1 MNTQKTVNERIA
13 KVALKN
19 QKVDLA
25 LMDDLK
31 SQNAELQKNTSKLL
45 SIQKEFVDNAKK
57 LKSFGEILQEQG
69 RKLRDMANDLDEKA
83 KALGI
88 DSPKEV
94 GLYIDQANS
103 FISTGKEAV
112 KKASI

>member
-1 MNTQKTVNERIA
+1 MNTEKRVNERIA

-19 QKVDLA
+19 QKVDLS
-25 LMDDLK
+25 LIDDLK
-31 SQNAELQKNTSKLL
+31 NQNAELQKNTSKLL
-45 SIQKEFVDNAKK
+45 SIRKDFVDNAKK

-69 RKLRDMANDLDEKA
+69 RKLRDMANNLDEQA

-88 DSPKEV
+88 DSPKQV
-94 GLYIDQANS
+94 DFFINQAND
-103 FISTGKEAV
+103 FIATGKEAV